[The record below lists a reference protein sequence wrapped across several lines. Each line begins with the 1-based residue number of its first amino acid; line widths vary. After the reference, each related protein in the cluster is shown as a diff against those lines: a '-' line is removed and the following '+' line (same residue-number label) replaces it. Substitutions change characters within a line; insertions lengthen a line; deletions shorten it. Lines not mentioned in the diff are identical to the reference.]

1 MNPQS
6 NAVRRPCSP
15 PTVTERAVVAQITKP
30 CVDWCRSQGFDVTG
44 VQKGQSHP
52 RVFIK
57 NSPLCEKLDGAVHR
71 FERLG
76 NVERRYWFAIRF
88 GCEVRWNDEEVR

>member
-1 MNPQS
+1 MNNLQRKSDYP
-6 NAVRRPCSP
+6 ASP
-15 PTVTERAVVAQITKP
+15 AERLSLAQRARQCTNWLKANGLEVI
-30 CVDWCRSQGFDVTG
+30 GI
-44 VQKGQSHP
+44 QKGLDKP

-57 NSPLCEKLDGAVHR
+57 NSPLCEKLEGAVHR

-88 GCEVRWNDEEVR
+88 GCEVRWNDEEVG